1 MDDDM
6 DVDAGVEVHHNTRST
21 TSGVK
26 RKAEGDP
33 EDARPTRRI
42 KASRTPSVAHP
53 LHHHSVALDPT
64 VVNKIAAGEI
74 IVAPVHALKELIE
87 NAVDAGSTSLEIL
100 TKDGGLKLLQI
111 TDNGCGIEKEDL
123 AILCERHTTS
133 KITSFEDLSSIATY
147 GFRGEALASI
157 SHIAHL
163 TVTTKTKD
171 SDLAWRATYLDGR
184 LAPHKPGQSAEP
196 KGVAGRPGTQITVE
210 DLFYN
215 THARRRAFRSGADEF
230 NKIIDMVGRYA
241 IHCAGVGFS
250 CKKAGESST
259 SLSVQAQATVID
271 RIRQIYGSSVAN
283 ELLKFETSE
292 DRWRFK
298 AQGYATNANYSV
310 KKTTLLLF
318 INHRCV
324 ESTHIKKALEQM
336 YVNFL
341 PKQGHPFIY
350 LNLEIDPAR
359 VDVNVHPTKREVH
372 FLNEDEIIQ
381 AICEH
386 IESKLAAVDTSRTF
400 MTQTLLP
407 GVKPPVESPLPDSD
421 ATPSRGTPLTKRPR
435 RNSNDLVRT
444 DTAERK
450 ITSMFSRSTAAQSPA
465 SVDRAEQPVAVPE
478 KIDYELVDKES
489 VTCRLSSIK
498 ELRAEVREEMHNEL
512 TEIFASHT
520 FVGIVDDQRRL
531 AAIQGGV
538 KLYLVDYGH
547 VCYEYFYQLGLT
559 DFGNFGTICLKP
571 SLDLRQLLRMAAEA
585 EKSAVSSPD
594 EDFDVE
600 KLVERVANQLIERR
614 EMLQEYFS
622 LEISPLGELVSIPL
636 LIKGYTPPLIKLP
649 QFLLRLGPNVN
660 WGEEK
665 GCFETFLRELSTM
678 YVPESL
684 PVLPGDEESLRAEDI
699 PEELR
704 QRRQNVRYAVQNLF
718 FPAFK
723 SRLVATNSLMESGVL
738 EVASLKGLYR
748 VFERC

>member
-1 MDDDM
+1 MWHP
-6 DVDAGVEVHHNTRST
+6 GTLEH
-21 TSGVK
+21 
-26 RKAEGDP
+26 DP
-33 EDARPTRRI
+33 PPYT
-42 KASRTPSVAHP
+42 
-53 LHHHSVALDPT
+53 
-64 VVNKIAAGEI
+64 G
-74 IVAPVHALKELIE
+74 
-87 NAVDAGSTSLEIL
+87 L
-100 TKDGGLKLLQI
+100 TGPQ
-111 TDNGCGIEKEDL
+111 KEDL

-171 SDLAWRATYLDGR
+171 SDLAWRATYQDGK
-184 LAPHKPGQSAEP
+184 LAPAKQGQSAEP

-215 THARRRAFRSGADEF
+215 INARRKAFRSFPDEF
-230 NKIIDMVGRYA
+230 NKIIDVVGRYA
-241 IHCAGVGFS
+241 VHCKGVGFT

-259 SLSVQAQATVID
+259 SLSIQAQATVID
-271 RIRQIYGSSVAN
+271 RIRQIHGSSVAN

-292 DRWRFK
+292 DRWGFK
-298 AQGYATNANYSV
+298 AEGYTTNANYSV

-324 ESTHIKKALEQM
+324 ESTHIKKAIEQM
-336 YVNFL
+336 YSNFL
-341 PKQGHPFIY
+341 PKQGHPFVY
-350 LNLEIDPAR
+350 LSLEIEPAR

-386 IESKLAAVDTSRTF
+386 IETKLAAVDTSRTF

-407 GVKPPVESPLPDSD
+407 GVKAADPSPRTDND
-421 ATPSRGTPLTKRPR
+421 GTPGRVTPLTKRPR

-450 ITSMFSRSTAAQSPA
+450 ITSMFSRAGPNQSSVST
-465 SVDRAEQPVAVPE
+465 DRSEQALAVPE
-478 KIDYELVDKES
+478 DLDYDTIDRAS
-489 VTCRLSSIK
+489 VPCRLSSVK
-498 ELRAEVREEMHNEL
+498 ELRSEVRERMHNEL

-520 FVGIVDDQRRL
+520 FVGVVDDHRRL

-538 KLYLVDYGH
+538 KLYLIDYGH
-547 VCYEYFYQLGLT
+547 TCFEYFYQVGLT
-559 DFGNFGTICLKP
+559 DFGNFGTIRFSP
-571 SLDLRQLLRMAAEA
+571 SLDLRQVLRMAAEV
-585 EKSAVSSPD
+585 EKNAVCSPD

-600 KLVERVANQLIERR
+600 TLVDRVSSQLVERR

-622 LEISPLGELVSIPL
+622 LEISPAGELVSIPL
-636 LIKGYTPPLIKLP
+636 LIKGYTPPLVKLP
-649 QFLLRLGPNVN
+649 RFLLRLGPHVD
-660 WGEEK
+660 WGDEK
-665 GCFETFLRELSTM
+665 GCFETFLRELATL
-678 YVPESL
+678 YVPEPL
-684 PVLPGDEESLRAEDI
+684 PALPGDEEGLRTEDVPNEI
-699 PEELR
+699 R
-704 QRRQNVRYAVQNLF
+704 VRRQHVRYAVQNIF

-723 SRLVATNSLMESGVL
+723 ARLVATKSLMENGVL

>member
-1 MDDDM
+1 MPNAMDTDVDMDDDS
-6 DVDAGVEVHHNTRST
+6 EVHRDARTT

-26 RKAEGDP
+26 RKADGEP
-33 EDARPTRRI
+33 EESRP
-42 KASRTPSVAHP
+42 
-53 LHHHSVALDPT
+53 ALDPN

-87 NAVDAGSTSLEIL
+87 NAVDAGSTSLEVL
-100 TKDGGLKLLQI
+100 AKDGGLKLLQI
-111 TDNGCGIEKEDL
+111 TDNGSGIQKDDL

-171 SDLAWRATYLDGR
+171 SDLAWRATYQDGK
-184 LAPHKPGQSAEP
+184 LAPAKAGQSAEP

-215 THARRRAFRSGADEF
+215 IAARRKAFRSFSDEF

-241 IHCAGVGFS
+241 VHCKGVGFT

-259 SLSVQAQATVID
+259 SLSIQAHATIID
-271 RIRQIYGSSVAN
+271 RIRQIHGSSVAN

-292 DRWRFK
+292 DRWGFK
-298 AQGYATNANYSV
+298 AEGYTTNANYSV

-324 ESTHIKKALEQM
+324 ESTHIKKAIEQT
-336 YVNFL
+336 YSNFL
-341 PKQGHPFIY
+341 PKQGHPFVY
-350 LNLEIDPAR
+350 LSLEIDPAR

-386 IESKLAAVDTSRTF
+386 IETKLAAVDTSRTF

-407 GVKPPVESPLPDSD
+407 GVKVVDASD
-421 ATPSRGTPLTKRPR
+421 GDGTPGRTTPLTKRPR

-450 ITSMFSRSTAAQSPA
+450 ITSMFSRADTNQSSAST
-465 SVDRAEQPVAVPE
+465 DRAEQAPAVSE
-478 KIDYELVDKES
+478 NIDYEIIDRAS
-489 VTCRLSSIK
+489 VPCKLSSVK
-498 ELRAEVREEMHNEL
+498 QLRAEVRDDMHDEL

-520 FVGIVDDQRRL
+520 FVGVIDDQRRL

-538 KLYLVDYGH
+538 KLYLIDYGH
-547 VCYEYFYQLGLT
+547 TCHEYFYQLGLT
-559 DFGNFGTICLKP
+559 DFGNFGTIRFTP
-571 SLDLRQLLRMAAEA
+571 SLDLRELLRMAAEV
-585 EKSAVSSPD
+585 EKNDICSPD

-600 KLVERVANQLIERR
+600 ALVDRVANQLIERR

-622 LEISPLGELVSIPL
+622 LEISPAGELVSIPL
-636 LIKGYTPPLIKLP
+636 LIKGYTPPLVKLP
-649 QFLLRLGPNVN
+649 RFLLRLGPHVD
-660 WGEEK
+660 WTDEK
-665 GCFETFLRELSTM
+665 GCFETFLHELATL
-678 YVPESL
+678 YVPE
-684 PVLPGDEESLRAEDI
+684 PMPALPGNEEGLRTEDI
-699 PEELR
+699 PEDIR
-704 QRRQNVRYAVQNLF
+704 TRRQQIRYAVQNLF

-723 SRLVATNSLMESGVL
+723 SRLVASKSLMESGVL

>member
-1 MDDDM
+1 MWHP
-6 DVDAGVEVHHNTRST
+6 GTPEH
-21 TSGVK
+21 
-26 RKAEGDP
+26 DP
-33 EDARPTRRI
+33 PPYT
-42 KASRTPSVAHP
+42 
-53 LHHHSVALDPT
+53 
-64 VVNKIAAGEI
+64 G
-74 IVAPVHALKELIE
+74 
-87 NAVDAGSTSLEIL
+87 L
-100 TKDGGLKLLQI
+100 TGPQ
-111 TDNGCGIEKEDL
+111 KEDL

-171 SDLAWRATYLDGR
+171 SDLAWRATYQDGK
-184 LAPHKPGQSAEP
+184 LAPAKQGQSAEP

-215 THARRRAFRSGADEF
+215 INARRKAFRSFPDEF

-241 IHCAGVGFS
+241 VHCKGVGFT

-259 SLSVQAQATVID
+259 SLSIQAQATVID
-271 RIRQIYGSSVAN
+271 RIRQIHGSSVAN

-292 DRWRFK
+292 DRWGFK
-298 AQGYATNANYSV
+298 ADGYTTNANYSV

-324 ESTHIKKALEQM
+324 ESTHIKKAIEQM
-336 YVNFL
+336 YSNFL
-341 PKQGHPFIY
+341 PKQGHPFVY
-350 LNLEIDPAR
+350 LSLEIEPAR

-386 IESKLAAVDTSRTF
+386 IETKLAAVDTSRTF

-407 GVKPPVESPLPDSD
+407 GVKAADPFPRTDSD
-421 ATPSRGTPLTKRPR
+421 GTPGRVTPLTKRPR

-444 DTAERK
+444 DTSERK
-450 ITSMFSRSTAAQSPA
+450 ITSMFSRAGPNQSSGST
-465 SVDRAEQPVAVPE
+465 DRSEQALAVPE
-478 KIDYELVDKES
+478 DLDYETIDRAS
-489 VTCRLSSIK
+489 VPCRLSSVK
-498 ELRAEVREEMHNEL
+498 ELRSEVREGMHNEL

-520 FVGIVDDQRRL
+520 FVGVVDDHRRL

-538 KLYLVDYGH
+538 KLYLIDYGH
-547 VCYEYFYQLGLT
+547 TCFEYFYQVGLT
-559 DFGNFGTICLKP
+559 DFGNFGTIRFSP
-571 SLDLRQLLRMAAEA
+571 SLDLREMLRMAAEV
-585 EKSAVSSPD
+585 EKNAVYSPD

-600 KLVERVANQLIERR
+600 TLVDRVSSQLVERR

-622 LEISPLGELVSIPL
+622 LEISPAGELVSIPL
-636 LIKGYTPPLIKLP
+636 LIKGYTPPLVKLP
-649 QFLLRLGPNVN
+649 RFLLRLGPHVD
-660 WGEEK
+660 WGDEK
-665 GCFETFLRELSTM
+665 GCFETFLRELATL
-678 YVPESL
+678 YVPEPL
-684 PVLPGDEESLRAEDI
+684 PALPGDEEGLRTEDVPNEI
-699 PEELR
+699 R
-704 QRRQNVRYAVQNLF
+704 VRRQHVRYAVQNIF

-723 SRLVATNSLMESGVL
+723 ARLVATKSLMEQGVL